1 MGNNIC
7 IEMKSFGISALI
19 AVSTVRGH
27 WDNLVHHDTP
37 HHEDA
42 YIAHHMADHFNSAE
56 SADNKMKG
64 YELQKFG
71 DPDWSKI

>member
-1 MGNNIC
+1 M
-7 IEMKSFGISALI
+7 SALVAISAVQ
-19 AVSTVRGH
+19 AQ
-27 WDNLVHHDTP
+27 WANLLSHDTP

-64 YELQKFG
+64 YELQKYG
-71 DPDWSKI
+71 DPEWAKIDAQLQ